1 MNLLTTL
8 QFALHQFVDIYD
20 PTIEDSYRKQA
31 VIDGQLCMLEILD
44 TTGQEEYTALRDQWI
59 RDGEGF
65 VLVYSIDD
73 RSSFTRIKSFHDQ
86 VRRIKGSTTL
96 THDSLSKHEED
107 IELQLKPLDFPVMLV
122 GHNCDRLAEREVSKE
137 EGQALAREL
146 GCAFLEASAKNC
158 INVEKTFYDPVRML
172 RRQRLQNAVQTQRES
187 QREDKFPQ
195 EGPKRAIS
203 LFDIIRRRNRGRRP

>member
-1 MNLLTTL
+1 
-8 QFALHQFVDIYD
+8 
-20 PTIEDSYRKQA
+20 
-31 VIDGQLCMLEILD
+31 MLEILD

-96 THDSLSKHEED
+96 THNSLSKHEED
-107 IELQLKPLDFPVMLV
+107 IELQFNPLDFPVMLV
-122 GHNCDRLAEREVSKE
+122 GHNCDRLAEREVSRE

-195 EGPKRAIS
+195 GGPKRAIS

>member
-1 MNLLTTL
+1 
-8 QFALHQFVDIYD
+8 
-20 PTIEDSYRKQA
+20 
-31 VIDGQLCMLEILD
+31 MLEILD

-107 IELQLKPLDFPVMLV
+107 IELQLNPLDFPVMLV

-146 GCAFLEASAKNC
+146 GCEFLEASAKIC
-158 INVEKTFYDPVRML
+158 INVEKTFYNPVRIL
-172 RRQRLQNAVQTQRES
+172 RRQRLQNAVQTQRKS
-187 QREDKFPQ
+187 QREYKFPQ